1 MPQKQKKEGKQKGKR
16 QAKKLK
22 ESRQAS
28 WLAKELVCSYNPTIN
43 RKIEILIPV
52 WETMRTCDIDDGSQ
66 RTRKKYWK
74 EQQKR
79 KGRKQ
84 QGGRDGRG
92 AAASAKWQVIVIP
105 VILNTEDTEKETCKS
120 EVKLS
125 YTASP
130 RALRSC
136 LNKRNLFKEE
146 ERKAKWRW
154 GWKAGSVKKHLPSTC
169 RLGFDLIQQEKG
181 KSQKNHIINN

>member
-1 MPQKQKKEGKQKGKR
+1 MPQKQKKEGKEKGKR

-28 WLAKELVCSYNPTIN
+28 WLAKELVCSYNPNNKQKNWDFDTSLRSN
-43 RKIEILIPV
+43 ENLWQWWQKPKNKKKILK
-52 WETMRTCDIDDGSQ
+52 RTTE
-66 RTRKKYWK
+66 R
-74 EQQKR
+74 KR
-79 KGRKQ
+79 KEATGRE
-84 QGGRDGRG
+84 GRG
-92 AAASAKWQVIVIP
+92 AAASAKWQIIVIP

-181 KSQKNHIINN
+181 KSQKNHINN